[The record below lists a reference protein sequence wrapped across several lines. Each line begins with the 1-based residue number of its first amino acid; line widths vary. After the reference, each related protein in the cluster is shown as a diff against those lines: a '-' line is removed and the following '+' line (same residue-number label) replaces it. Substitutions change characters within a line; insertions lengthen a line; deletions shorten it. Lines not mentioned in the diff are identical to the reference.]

1 MEIFKKEKA
10 ARKLVM
16 EHSSAVL
23 ECLVES
29 RRVLETYMT
38 GVMDTVDSNAV
49 SVSKL
54 ESRCD
59 ELKFEIRDA
68 LNRGAFLPMIR
79 ADVYSL
85 VESVDYI
92 AGEAE
97 DVTKFVTN
105 QFPEIPEQ
113 FRTDFLDIFDA
124 SIACYVELRE
134 AMKAFFKPKGQIESL
149 HDHGRQVS
157 ILETE
162 VDNLERHLIR
172 KIFRSDLDLSHKMHL
187 HSLISVIANIADHTE
202 DVSDEL
208 ETSAMRTII

>member
-38 GVMDTVDSNAV
+38 GVMDTVNSNAV

-149 HDHGRQVS
+149 RQPANRG
-157 ILETE
+157 ILRRDGQRLSE
-162 VDNLERHLIR
+162 V
-172 KIFRSDLDLSHKMHL
+172 F
-187 HSLISVIANIADHTE
+187 
-202 DVSDEL
+202 
-208 ETSAMRTII
+208 